1 MKKTK
6 VKMNKP
12 VYLGTS
18 MLDISKTLMYEF
30 WFDYIK
36 PKYGD
41 RARLCYMDTDSFVI
55 HIATEDFY
63 KDIANDV
70 EKWFDTSDN
79 DENDERALPIGKNKK
94 VIRLFKDDLGRKI
107 MKLFVGKTWV
117 YLMDDNS
124 ENKKA
129 KGTKACVIKR
139 GIMVKNY
146 EDCLFNDKIILTL
159 QQNRASC
166 DVHKKR
172 Q

>member
-79 DENDERALPIGKNKK
+79 DENDERPLPIGKNKK